1 MTGREVK
8 NDDARFWHLADNPTA
23 PAFVRY
29 WTKADKAGFW
39 REMVCPLLTHKRHGV
54 DVRSSSGTPRD
65 IEKQFFSIMILK
77 CRKPQKGAS
86 CCRRLRNHSGRPY
99 CCIWECMLALGAAP
113 TNLPSGPTTA
123 LASHAC

>member
-39 REMVCPLLTHKRHGV
+39 REMVCPLLTQQMG
-54 DVRSSSGTPRD
+54 
-65 IEKQFFSIMILK
+65 
-77 CRKPQKGAS
+77 
-86 CCRRLRNHSGRPY
+86 
-99 CCIWECMLALGAAP
+99 
-113 TNLPSGPTTA
+113 
-123 LASHAC
+123 